1 MPEALFII
9 NPVSNRGAT
18 SKTWEAGRQ
27 KLVKAGVNFREHV
40 TARPGEAI
48 AVTRQAIRD
57 GAQSVIAVGGD
68 GTLNEVVNGYLDDA
82 GRALNPQA
90 CIGILPS
97 GTGSDFRRSVGL
109 TTGEDTIRAIVE
121 SRSRMIDALHVEYQD
136 REGKSASRFA
146 VNVVSFGLGGEVVGI
161 VNAWRGRLPNWVGG
175 RARFIAGA
183 IRALGQ
189 FRSKRVK
196 IVMDDAPQI
205 EIDSNLIIAANGRF
219 AGSGMMFAPNAELD
233 DGLMD
238 IILTDCVTRLDVIK
252 ELPRIFRGAHLKN
265 PKVREEKAHS
275 ITITTDEPLAV
286 DIDGEGAGFTPAK
299 LAVLPSAL
307 RLIA

>member
-18 SKTWEAGRQ
+18 SKTWEAARQ
-27 KLVKAGVNFREHV
+27 KLVNAGINFREQV

-48 AVTRQAIRD
+48 ALTRQAIRNEV
-57 GAQSVIAVGGD
+57 QSIIAVGGD

-82 GRALNPQA
+82 GRALNPLA
-90 CIGILPS
+90 SIGILPS

-121 SRSRMIDALHVEYQD
+121 SRSRMIDALRVEYQD
-136 REGKSASRFA
+136 RDGNSASRFA
-146 VNVVSFGLGGEVVGI
+146 INVVSFGLGGEVVGI
-161 VNAWRGRLPNWVGG
+161 VNSWRGSLPNWVGG

-189 FRSKRVK
+189 FKSKRVK
-196 IVMDDAPQI
+196 IVMDEAPEI
-205 EIDSNLIIAANGRF
+205 EIESNLIVAANGRF
-219 AGSGMMFAPNAELD
+219 AGSGMMFAPHAELD

-238 IILTDCVTRLDVIK
+238 VILTDGVTRLDVIK

-265 PKVREEKAHS
+265 PKVKEEKARS
-275 ITITTDEPLAV
+275 ITILTTEPLAV
-286 DIDGEGAGFTPAK
+286 DIDGEAAGFAPAK
-299 LAVLPSAL
+299 LTVLPSAL